1 MLSTIFLGEYIE
13 PIKYVK
19 TALGIAHWIKNTPAA
34 KPDKLKIFIMPS
46 PINGPIKTLHI
57 EEIKADLKEKTFNL
71 VRAIPKDINIKNIA
85 VYAVIIVVFTKK
97 IGVSIS

>member
-1 MLSTIFLGEYIE
+1 MNNCIIQLEVDHCAKSGCGGPSVTNVGVF
-13 PIKYVK
+13 
-19 TALGIAHWIKNTPAA
+19 KNKRHA
-34 KPDKLKIFIMPS
+34 KRFMRSDKDFRKIFKGTKLNIFIIPS

-85 VYAVIIVVFTKK
+85 V
-97 IGVSIS
+97 